1 MSTTAKKRKS
11 GTALPY
17 KTWHTADVLRAV
29 YMAGRGASASEIAR
43 AIAGTTP
50 DRVRSMLRA
59 HGFGL
64 VREKGNEDV
73 LFVRW
78 KREDRTQLDAAADRM
93 DREPGELAALI
104 VRKALAGKAVEKM
117 VDPFDVVGL

>member
-1 MSTTAKKRKS
+1 MSTTKKRKPA
-11 GTALPY
+11 ALPS
-17 KTWHTADVLRAV
+17 KTWHTADVLKAV

-43 AIAGTTP
+43 VISGTTP
-50 DRVRSMLRA
+50 DRVRAMLRVN
-59 HGFGL
+59 GFGL

-78 KREDRTQLDAAADRM
+78 KREDRAMLDAAADRM

-104 VRKALAGKAVEKM
+104 VRKALADKAVEKM
-117 VDPFDVVGL
+117 VDPLDVIGL

>member
-1 MSTTAKKRKS
+1 MSTTTKKRKA
-11 GTALPY
+11 GAALPS
-17 KTWHTADVLRAV
+17 KTWHTADVLKAV

-43 AIAGTTP
+43 VISGTTP
-50 DRVRSMLRA
+50 DRVRAMLRVN
-59 HGFGL
+59 GFGL

-78 KREDRTQLDAAADRM
+78 KREDRAMLDAAADRM

-104 VRKALAGKAVEKM
+104 VRKALADKAVEKM
-117 VDPFDVVGL
+117 VDPLDVVGL